1 MTLLRIETERLLKF
15 FQAAGA
21 ERVETNIL
29 QQADVLL
36 DLYGEDI
43 RGRAFVTSDPLHG
56 EQMLRPDFTVPIV
69 QRHMAESAEPARY
82 TYAGKVF
89 RRQETGA
96 DRASEID
103 QVGYEVFDR
112 GPADKIEAEV
122 FGIFYRVLAPFG
134 LTASTG
140 DVGLLLAAIEGLTTS
155 QARKEALRRH
165 IWRPHRFGALIERF
179 SNIVGVKGLGVGGQQ
194 IGLRDAGDI
203 KSRLAQLAQEAEA
216 PPIPRSEVNAIK
228 DLLAVRNTFPNALE
242 DLENLAPRLPSIES
256 AIVNMH
262 KRASAFTS
270 AGINI
275 YKIGFEAAYG
285 LTAMEYYDGFV
296 FGFYSPEQFDW
307 PAVASGG
314 RYDALTRVLGQGR
327 SVPAVGGIVRPHYT
341 QGLLQGAIE

>member
-21 ERVETNIL
+21 VRVEANIL

-89 RRQETGA
+89 RRQETDT
-96 DRASEID
+96 DRSSEID

-112 GPADKIEAEV
+112 GPAEKIEAEV
-122 FGIFYRVLAPFG
+122 FDIFYRVLAPFG

-165 IWRPHRFGALIERF
+165 IWRPRRFGALIERF
-179 SNIVGVKGLGVGGQQ
+179 SNIVGVKDLGLGGQQ
-194 IGLRDAGDI
+194 IGLRCAGDI

-228 DLLAVRNTFPNALE
+228 DLLAVKNTFPNALE

-256 AIVNMH
+256 AIVNMR
-262 KRASAFTS
+262 KRASALRY
-270 AGINI
+270 AGIDI
-275 YKIGFEAAYG
+275 SKIGFEAAYG
-285 LTAMEYYDGFV
+285 LTSMEYYDGFV
-296 FGFYSPEQFDW
+296 FGFYSPDQFDW

-341 QGLLQGAIE
+341 QGLSQGALE